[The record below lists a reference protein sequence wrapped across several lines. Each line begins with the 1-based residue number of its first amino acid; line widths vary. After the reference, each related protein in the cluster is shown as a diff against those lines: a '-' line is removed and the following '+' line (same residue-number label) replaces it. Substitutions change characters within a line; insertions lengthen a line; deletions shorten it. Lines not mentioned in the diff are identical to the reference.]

1 MTGWNVGAFLM
12 SDINWHKIFR
22 RLKILLQVLGYLV
35 LGLGACIAVAA
46 LLQDELSTARPRLLK
61 LA

>member
-1 MTGWNVGAFLM
+1 M